1 MTIDKKTLRNIFL
14 GISGCIFL
22 YWVLHEPEGFQGILN
37 GFLSII
43 SPFIIGAALAFILNV
58 PMRAFENLLSDI
70 KKLAVRRLLA
80 VVLTLVSFLLVLAM
94 VFWLLIPQIIET
106 VQTLVPQLIR
116 FVSDLEKKVNE
127 FLIENP
133 ELMKWVTENTD
144 LENLDWAAL
153 LQKAITMVG
162 ESVSTIL
169 SRAFSAIGSIAGAV
183 VDSVIGVVFA
193 LYCLFRKEILA
204 RQGRRLVYAFLPER
218 GADNIVRILRLTNST
233 FSNFLSGQCVEV
245 CILGGMFAVS
255 MAIFGMPYIPL
266 VSVLVAVT
274 AFIPLVGAFVGCI
287 FGAFFIMVNDPL
299 MAVWFVIMFLVIQ
312 QIEGNLIYP
321 RVVGTSIGL
330 PGMWVLVAVAF
341 GGEVM
346 GIAGMFLMIPLAS
359 VAYALLGE
367 FTGKR
372 LEKKNIDPAKLQDQP
387 ILVQSRF
394 KQNRERK
401 KMDRLLKRKKKAEPV
416 EQQEEQ

>member
-1 MTIDKKTLRNIFL
+1 M
-14 GISGCIFL
+14 
-22 YWVLHEPEGFQGILN
+22 N

-70 KKLAVRRLLA
+70 KKPAVRRLLA
-80 VVLTLVSFLLVLAM
+80 VVLTFVSFLLVLAI

-133 ELMKWVTENTD
+133 EMMKWVTENTD

-401 KMDRLLKRKKKAEPV
+401 KMDRLLKRKKAEPV

>member
-1 MTIDKKTLRNIFL
+1 M
-14 GISGCIFL
+14 
-22 YWVLHEPEGFQGILN
+22 
-37 GFLSII
+37 
-43 SPFIIGAALAFILNV
+43 
-58 PMRAFENLLSDI
+58 
-70 KKLAVRRLLA
+70 
-80 VVLTLVSFLLVLAM
+80 
-94 VFWLLIPQIIET
+94 
-106 VQTLVPQLIR
+106 
-116 FVSDLEKKVNE
+116 
-127 FLIENP
+127 
-133 ELMKWVTENTD
+133 
-144 LENLDWAAL
+144 
-153 LQKAITMVG
+153 
-162 ESVSTIL
+162 
-169 SRAFSAIGSIAGAV
+169 
-183 VDSVIGVVFA
+183 
-193 LYCLFRKEILA
+193 
-204 RQGRRLVYAFLPER
+204 
-218 GADNIVRILRLTNST
+218 
-233 FSNFLSGQCVEV
+233 EV